1 MFKVYGDV
9 YSGNCYKLK
18 LLLTQL
24 QQPFEWIF
32 VDILKQETRTP
43 EFLAKNPNGKMPVL
57 KIEEGVYLTES
68 NAILCYLAADSKF
81 FPKQRLAQARVLE
94 WLFFEQYSHE
104 PYIATSRYIIRYL
117 GAPESHRQ
125 ILEEK
130 REPGYRALQI
140 METHLSQHSFL
151 VDERY
156 TIADIGLYAYTHVA
170 HEGGFDLARFPA
182 VQAWLQR
189 VNEQPDHV
197 TMDG

>member
-9 YSGNCYKLK
+9 YSGNCYKVK

-24 QQPFEWIF
+24 QQPFEWIP
-32 VDILKQETRTP
+32 VNILNQETRTP
-43 EFLAKNPNGKMPVL
+43 AFLAKNPNGKIPVL
-57 KIEEGVYLTES
+57 EIEKDLYLTES
-68 NAILCYLAADSKF
+68 NAILYYLATGSRF
-81 FPKQRLAQARVLE
+81 FPHERLEQARVLQ

-117 GAPESHRQ
+117 GTPESHRRS
-125 ILEEK
+125 LEEK
-130 REPGYRALQI
+130 RKPGYRALQI
-140 METHLSQHSFL
+140 METHLTERSFL

-170 HEGGFDLARFPA
+170 HEGGFDLSRFPA
-182 VQAWLQR
+182 VQTWLQR
-189 VNEQPDHV
+189 VKAQPDHV